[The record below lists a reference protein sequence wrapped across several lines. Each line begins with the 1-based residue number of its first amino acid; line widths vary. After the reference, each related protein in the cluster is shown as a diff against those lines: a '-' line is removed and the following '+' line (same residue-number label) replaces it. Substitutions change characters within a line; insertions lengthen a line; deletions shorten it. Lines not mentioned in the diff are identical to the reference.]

1 MEVFH
6 LFPPLDKLVAEA
18 TAYALHLEALSAA
31 ESILDELVGWVIP
44 EEGQRSP
51 TRDEGDGGMGQLQ
64 DLVQSDVSVAMVTDD
79 MREDDKRSR
88 LQVLLKL
95 LQLSCDMVSSWSCD
109 IIAAVM

>member
-18 TAYALHLEALSAA
+18 TACAMHLEALSVA
-31 ESILDELVGWVIP
+31 ESILDELVGWVVP
-44 EEGQRSP
+44 EEGQRLP
-51 TRDEGDGGMGQLQ
+51 TSDEGDGGSGQLQ

-79 MREDDKRSR
+79 MQEEDKRCR
-88 LQVLLKL
+88 LQVLSKL

-109 IIAAVM
+109 IVVIM